1 MYEKMING
9 IELKI
14 PSTVIFEDSSCA
26 FEIRSENEFGEVA
39 LVSVK
44 QRVNI
49 TITMNKLI
57 KKLNKLVCLNA

>member
-1 MYEKMING
+1 
-9 IELKI
+9 
-14 PSTVIFEDSSCA
+14 
-26 FEIRSENEFGEVA
+26 VA